1 MLYRPLFWTSYWCE
15 DWLYSS
21 GYRGGVSTI
30 LISSASAK
38 TAFCLAYLVR
48 KRLKKHG
55 KIDEKTKVIGLTSPR
70 NVRFT
75 KNLGLYHEVLEYDG
89 FTTASSF
96 QSGSQDRWLYVDVAG
111 NNDLNA
117 RITAHFA
124 SPGTPKLVAWVS
136 LGLTNLSPSSK
147 NVNSG
152 NWSKNIFGTKTNLVT
167 SHEASLS
174 LPEVER
180 FFMPEWLDI
189 RRFQIPL
196 QEIVQRQD
204 VAWKDL
210 MEDCVS
216 WVELQRICGPTA
228 VKVAYETLVKEGLD
242 PDKGY
247 VWSLW
252 NEDPSKSHLVSSRL

>member
-15 DWLYSS
+15 DWLHSS

-38 TAFCLAYLVR
+38 TAFCLAYLIR
-48 KRLKKHG
+48 KRLKRG
-55 KIDEKTKVIGLTSPR
+55 EIDERTKVIGLTSPR
-70 NVRFT
+70 NVAFT
-75 KNLGLYHEVLEYDG
+75 KNLGLYHEVLKYAG

-96 QSGSQDRWLYVDVAG
+96 QTGSQDRWIYVDVAG

-117 RITAHFA
+117 KITAHFA

-147 NVNSG
+147 NVNSES
-152 NWSKNIFGTKTNLVT
+152 WSKNAFETKADPVT
-167 SHEASLS
+167 PHGASQS
-174 LPEVER
+174 SPEVER
-180 FFMPEWLDI
+180 FFMPEWLAI
-189 RRFQIPL
+189 RRSQIPL
-196 QEIVQRQD
+196 QEIVQKQD

-210 MEDCVS
+210 MEDCVG
-216 WVELQRICGPTA
+216 WVELQRICGPAA
-228 VKVAYETLVKEGLD
+228 VKAAYEKLVKEGLG

-252 NEDPSKSHLVSSRL
+252 NEDPPKSGLVSSRL